1 MPFSS
6 LSDPVDLARAQAAL
20 EAAWNEVRSPIPDAF
35 DERERTRLT
44 YIVAAL
50 VAIAEDEDDLARRA
64 IERYR
69 QSAVA

>member
-6 LSDPVDLARAQAAL
+6 LSDPVGLARAQAAL
-20 EAAWNEVRSPIPDAF
+20 EAAWNEVRSTIPDAL
-35 DERERTRLT
+35 DERERTKVP
-44 YIVAAL
+44 YIVATL
-50 VAIAEDEDDLARRA
+50 VAMAEDEDDLARRA

>member
-6 LSDPVDLARAQAAL
+6 LSDPVNPARAQAAL
-20 EAAWNEVRSPIPDAF
+20 EAAWSEVRSTIPAAF
-35 DERERTRLT
+35 DEREQTKLA

-50 VAIAEDEDDLARRA
+50 VAIAEDEEDLARRA

-69 QSAVA
+69 QSAVV

>member
-20 EAAWNEVRSPIPDAF
+20 DIAWSKVRSTIPDAF
-35 DERERTRLT
+35 DERERTKLA
-44 YIVAAL
+44 YIVAVL

>member
-20 EAAWNEVRSPIPDAF
+20 DAAWKEVRSTIPDAF
-35 DERERTRLT
+35 EERERARLA
-44 YIVAAL
+44 YILAGL
-50 VAIAEDEDDLARRA
+50 VHVAEDEDELMRRA
-64 IERYR
+64 VDRYR